1 MQRLNRT
8 AVKRTALSLALATIC
23 TVLQAGNA
31 TDLIGGYYRLKI
43 IADGSAELAVEGA
56 AFFRSVWL
64 NEVVI
69 NDIEIRPIGLDSLEF
84 DDEGQAEITFI
95 AIKPGQYELKIPGTK
110 GATQRAVFTIR

>member
-23 TVLQAGNA
+23 TVLQEGNA